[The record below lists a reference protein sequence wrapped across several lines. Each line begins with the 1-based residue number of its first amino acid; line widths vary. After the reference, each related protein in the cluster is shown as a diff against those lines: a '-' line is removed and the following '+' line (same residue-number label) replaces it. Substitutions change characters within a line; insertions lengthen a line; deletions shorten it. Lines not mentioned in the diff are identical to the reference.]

1 MERGTRGSGPIL
13 PREGNAKGWKP
24 NHGWVYTGTNG
35 ETRDRERTTTSRT
48 TAPALD
54 PAGGG
59 MGKER
64 PSAAIGPGIGVGM
77 SEVGNET
84 QVEVA

>member
-35 ETRDRERTTTSRT
+35 ETRDTEKATTSRT
-48 TAPALD
+48 AAPALD
-54 PAGGG
+54 PTGGAWE
-59 MGKER
+59 KNA
-64 PSAAIGPGIGVGM
+64 PLQP
-77 SEVGNET
+77 
-84 QVEVA
+84 